1 MALLVRG
8 GGRIVTL
15 LSGPPLC
22 PLPFR
27 PGLTPFTV
35 LKSTICI
42 TQQSGSERQGDMGQE
57 EERKIGEEKGDDG
70 VGGTAGKGDRTRGI
84 CLGVELSVGKYLSNS
99 FHIVKASLLLPS
111 LQTLC
116 LLIFLPPCFT
126 DSFNFYFPMFCN
138 PLRGFPTLWISPLQ
152 VFSDNPKS
160 LFPWPASL
168 IAPPFP
174 LSTPL
179 FWVHP
184 SSCCGVARAFQGHV
198 WGRRIFPMGP
208 QVKTRTRSV
217 RRGTPSVPVAA
228 LARGD
233 PCHPSSFQSINPTP
247 QFMRSPSLLCFG
259 EPCWI
264 TRNVSHSPSQ
274 RNPSTFLLA
283 HSPCI
288 SSLIYPWLPFHF
300 PPTSSPTLPL
310 FCFTSTHITCFS
322 LHL

>member
-1 MALLVRG
+1 M
-8 GGRIVTL
+8 
-15 LSGPPLC
+15 
-22 PLPFR
+22 
-27 PGLTPFTV
+27 TV
-35 LKSTICI
+35 LEGRQEKETEREASAWVLSCLSESICQTVFTLWKLPCCFPLFKHCAYWFFYRLVLQIPSISTFQC
-42 TQQSGSERQGDMGQE
+42 
-57 EERKIGEEKGDDG
+57 
-70 VGGTAGKGDRTRGI
+70 
-84 CLGVELSVGKYLSNS
+84 SVIHCEVFPLYEFPPFKFSQTILNHCSLD
-99 FHIVKASLLLPS
+99 LLL
-111 LQTLC
+111 
-116 LLIFLPPCFT
+116 
-126 DSFNFYFPMFCN
+126 
-138 PLRGFPTLWISPLQ
+138 WSP
-152 VFSDNPKS
+152 
-160 LFPWPASL
+160 
-168 IAPPFP
+168 PPFP